1 MEQHSYDT
9 LVEALNDLKKRG
21 FTHDFN
27 LNNDC
32 VVCTERS
39 LSLSPEQFDI
49 VETYRFEGETN
60 PSDESILYAIESHDG
75 TKGVLVNAFGV
86 YANPISD
93 AMVKK
98 LG

>member
-1 MEQHSYDT
+1 MKSYDT

-21 FTHDFN
+21 YTHDFN
-27 LNNDC
+27 LKNDC
-32 VVCTERS
+32 IICAEPQI
-39 LSLSPEQFDI
+39 SLSPDDFDI

-60 PSDESILYAIESHDG
+60 PSDESVLYAIESKEG

-86 YANPISD
+86 YADPISA

-98 LG
+98 LQ